1 MFFIDKIIFLSSV
14 LSLTNINIMLMKR
27 IIHYF
32 VASAALLFCWTST
45 EAQVV
50 MKLPETNKAAKSN
63 AGQMQKAEPAKA
75 KAESMS
81 TDYKSPWPLQTF
93 DEKTI
98 YSRFIEEKGN
108 VPTLIAPIPYKTSA
122 KAESEILYT
131 YTGFNAGAGLDENGN
146 ATGGMVNFN
155 LTPFACDTVSSD
167 SGLSPYSYTAKGK
180 LYCFL
185 PIQDGATG
193 NYNTIVRTV
202 YDANTLELL
211 SKKTFTNANGNS
223 SYVPYMMSYDDQRDV
238 VFAISMENV
247 RDQGYGGTDYYLN
260 ILDTA
265 TCRLQR
271 VGFLGSYRAY
281 KTSGNYNPKGF
292 VAGYGSLFVQLA
304 DDSIYMAKID
314 PVTCKTTIIGRTKM
328 PNQYV
333 YGQQPMIYNVAE
345 GSLLVNHYDFNYG
358 TVYYKV
364 SPFVPYGSKE
374 DTCKTVLVEKTPTGF
389 TYFYKRPEA
398 ETTFSK
404 LQLDDISDL
413 VVSVAEGS
421 NDANIS
427 FTIPSTVN
435 GGENIEIPQWASDK
449 VRLYFYVDGASVN
462 PTGVPS
468 QPTLGSKV
476 SCSMEGLSSGMHIVT
491 VQVYPLYSEVSGGRF
506 SKTIVCGY
514 DAPADVANPTLTIEN
529 QQATITW
536 EAPEKG
542 LYDDFGSIFDK
553 SDISYTVVRNVDGK
567 TIAEDITETTAVDTD
582 MPKEILT
589 HTYTI
594 YAKSHGNVNRGTVTN
609 SITAG
614 LYMPIPYVNT
624 FSDMSDIDGWAIY
637 NLNNDGTALTWQY
650 NNIYGL
656 LTCSGRNGC
665 DDWII
670 SPAFDLKTDSLYML
684 SYQLSVSYETASLKT
699 TMGNSNTVESQNI
712 VIDDLYN
719 FATEGTETKRYY
731 ITPTEDG
738 YYNFGLHDYGTG
750 SSPVSIDTFIVKAIA
765 SVEAPDTVSAVNFV
779 PDAVGALGGT
789 FTFTLPSKSIDGKQ
803 ISELTKVT
811 IYDLKGNA
819 LATKTDV
826 RPGEQITLQVKA
838 AKGFNTFSIV
848 AANANGEGRPMDITK
863 YVGPDVP
870 KTISDLTT
878 KWGEEQNIAILSWT
892 NPTEGVHG
900 GYVDP
905 ANFKYTIYKY
915 DVNDWPNYTKLGE
928 TTGESE
934 VEIQIMDASDAQ
946 DQYIFGVTVSND
958 EGESDY
964 VRSGLVMGTPYTLPY
979 NEAFAEAGV
988 DHAPYLIGAG
998 INNQAWTID
1007 PGYYNAKIQP
1017 YGQDGAQLLC
1027 LNTGSS
1033 EGSAYFISPIIDFE
1047 KTEKPM
1053 FSFWLHHS
1061 DAMPE
1066 TAYIKVMASTDGSKN
1081 YVDISEEINLTGNN
1095 GWQEHI
1101 VDLSALNGKKAQISL
1116 YGYMP
1121 NPAVRIFADNWSIY
1135 EASGKDLAV
1144 TGITQPYMPVVG
1156 DTATI
1161 SVTVVNKGANEATGY
1176 SVLFNVDDM
1185 TIDEVDPEETLAAGA
1200 SRTFTFT
1207 LPITAAKKNILYNA
1221 QVLYDG
1227 DQNEENNLSSDV
1239 ELDPRSMNLPAPTS
1253 LTLSNDDE
1261 LTWTAPEAMDGRKV
1275 MLDFESLPAFAT
1287 NEIAGWKTVDK
1298 DGNLSTTFIQYYG
1311 NYWPYANQPLAW
1323 MTWSAKEAGCPDA
1336 AVWTPYEGE
1345 KCLIHWGN
1353 YGADAEGRPNNN
1365 PDDDWFISPEI
1376 KGGTEI
1382 SFMTL
1387 SNDATSSIEILTSS
1401 TDDKPESFTNKVTVV
1416 EYPTISTWKEVKATL
1431 PADAKYVAIH
1441 TILDGFGIMIDNI
1454 AYTEAKSPV
1463 LKGYKLYLDNAVNSL
1478 VATNSAKATANGTY
1492 AVSAVYDLGES
1503 DLSNTVSV
1511 TTGIADLQT
1520 SDVKV
1525 MAGNG
1530 CIIVKNAIGQ
1540 NVEVFTLNGQKV
1552 AGSVAGETATY
1563 QVAKGVYVVMVS
1575 NKPYKLIVK

>member
-1 MFFIDKIIFLSSV
+1 
-14 LSLTNINIMLMKR
+14 MLMKR

-50 MKLPETNKAAKSN
+50 MKLPETNKAAKSD

-98 YSRFIEEKGN
+98 YSRFIKEKGN

-684 SYQLSVSYETASLKT
+684 SYKLNGELASMKT
-699 TMGNSNTVESQNI
+699 TMGSSNTVESQNT

-719 FATEGTETKRYY
+719 FTTEEAETKRYY
-731 ITPTEDG
+731 INPSENG
-738 YYNFGLHDYGTG
+738 YYNFGLHNYGTER
-750 SSPVSIDTFIVKAIA
+750 SYVAIDTFIVKAIA

-779 PDAVGALGGT
+779 PDAAGALGGT

-819 LATKTDV
+819 LTTKTDV
-826 RPGEQITLQVKA
+826 RPGEQVTLQVKA

-870 KTISDLTT
+870 KPISNLTT
-878 KWGEEQNIAILSWT
+878 KWGEEQNIAVLSWT

-915 DVNDWPNYTKLGE
+915 DVPNYIKLGE

-1007 PGYYNAKIQP
+1007 PGYYNTKIQP

-1066 TAYIKVMASTDGSKN
+1066 TAYIKVMASTDGSKTM
-1081 YVDISEEINLTGNN
+1081 ST
-1095 GWQEHI
+1095 
-1101 VDLSALNGKKAQISL
+1101 SAKRLI
-1116 YGYMP
+1116 
-1121 NPAVRIFADNWSIY
+1121 
-1135 EASGKDLAV
+1135 
-1144 TGITQPYMPVVG
+1144 
-1156 DTATI
+1156 
-1161 SVTVVNKGANEATGY
+1161 
-1176 SVLFNVDDM
+1176 
-1185 TIDEVDPEETLAAGA
+1185 
-1200 SRTFTFT
+1200 
-1207 LPITAAKKNILYNA
+1207 
-1221 QVLYDG
+1221 
-1227 DQNEENNLSSDV
+1227 
-1239 ELDPRSMNLPAPTS
+1239 LPAT
-1253 LTLSNDDE
+1253 T
-1261 LTWTAPEAMDGRKV
+1261 DGR
-1275 MLDFESLPAFAT
+1275 
-1287 NEIAGWKTVDK
+1287 
-1298 DGNLSTTFIQYYG
+1298 ST
-1311 NYWPYANQPLAW
+1311 L
-1323 MTWSAKEAGCPDA
+1323 
-1336 AVWTPYEGE
+1336 
-1345 KCLIHWGN
+1345 
-1353 YGADAEGRPNNN
+1353 
-1365 PDDDWFISPEI
+1365 
-1376 KGGTEI
+1376 
-1382 SFMTL
+1382 
-1387 SNDATSSIEILTSS
+1387 LTSQ
-1401 TDDKPESFTNKVTVV
+1401 P
-1416 EYPTISTWKEVKATL
+1416 
-1431 PADAKYVAIH
+1431 
-1441 TILDGFGIMIDNI
+1441 
-1454 AYTEAKSPV
+1454 
-1463 LKGYKLYLDNAVNSL
+1463 
-1478 VATNSAKATANGTY
+1478 
-1492 AVSAVYDLGES
+1492 
-1503 DLSNTVSV
+1503 
-1511 TTGIADLQT
+1511 
-1520 SDVKV
+1520 
-1525 MAGNG
+1525 
-1530 CIIVKNAIGQ
+1530 
-1540 NVEVFTLNGQKV
+1540 
-1552 AGSVAGETATY
+1552 
-1563 QVAKGVYVVMVS
+1563 
-1575 NKPYKLIVK
+1575 

>member
-1 MFFIDKIIFLSSV
+1 
-14 LSLTNINIMLMKR
+14 MKR

-75 KAESMS
+75 KTESMS

-98 YSRFIEEKGN
+98 YSRFIKEKGN

-542 LYDDFGSIFDK
+542 LNDDFGSIFDK

-614 LYMPIPYVNT
+614 LYMPMPYVNT

-779 PDAVGALGGT
+779 PDAAGVLSGT
-789 FTFTLPSKSIDGKQ
+789 VTFTLPSKSIDGKQ

-826 RPGEQITLQVKA
+826 RPGEQVTLQVKA

-905 ANFKYTIYKY
+905 ANFKYTIYTRWR
-915 DVNDWPNYTKLGE
+915 N
-928 TTGESE
+928 
-934 VEIQIMDASDAQ
+934 
-946 DQYIFGVTVSND
+946 
-958 EGESDY
+958 
-964 VRSGLVMGTPYTLPY
+964 
-979 NEAFAEAGV
+979 
-988 DHAPYLIGAG
+988 
-998 INNQAWTID
+998 
-1007 PGYYNAKIQP
+1007 
-1017 YGQDGAQLLC
+1017 
-1027 LNTGSS
+1027 
-1033 EGSAYFISPIIDFE
+1033 
-1047 KTEKPM
+1047 
-1053 FSFWLHHS
+1053 
-1061 DAMPE
+1061 
-1066 TAYIKVMASTDGSKN
+1066 
-1081 YVDISEEINLTGNN
+1081 
-1095 GWQEHI
+1095 
-1101 VDLSALNGKKAQISL
+1101 
-1116 YGYMP
+1116 
-1121 NPAVRIFADNWSIY
+1121 
-1135 EASGKDLAV
+1135 
-1144 TGITQPYMPVVG
+1144 
-1156 DTATI
+1156 
-1161 SVTVVNKGANEATGY
+1161 
-1176 SVLFNVDDM
+1176 
-1185 TIDEVDPEETLAAGA
+1185 
-1200 SRTFTFT
+1200 
-1207 LPITAAKKNILYNA
+1207 
-1221 QVLYDG
+1221 
-1227 DQNEENNLSSDV
+1227 
-1239 ELDPRSMNLPAPTS
+1239 
-1253 LTLSNDDE
+1253 
-1261 LTWTAPEAMDGRKV
+1261 
-1275 MLDFESLPAFAT
+1275 
-1287 NEIAGWKTVDK
+1287 
-1298 DGNLSTTFIQYYG
+1298 
-1311 NYWPYANQPLAW
+1311 
-1323 MTWSAKEAGCPDA
+1323 
-1336 AVWTPYEGE
+1336 
-1345 KCLIHWGN
+1345 
-1353 YGADAEGRPNNN
+1353 
-1365 PDDDWFISPEI
+1365 
-1376 KGGTEI
+1376 
-1382 SFMTL
+1382 
-1387 SNDATSSIEILTSS
+1387 
-1401 TDDKPESFTNKVTVV
+1401 
-1416 EYPTISTWKEVKATL
+1416 
-1431 PADAKYVAIH
+1431 
-1441 TILDGFGIMIDNI
+1441 
-1454 AYTEAKSPV
+1454 
-1463 LKGYKLYLDNAVNSL
+1463 
-1478 VATNSAKATANGTY
+1478 
-1492 AVSAVYDLGES
+1492 
-1503 DLSNTVSV
+1503 
-1511 TTGIADLQT
+1511 
-1520 SDVKV
+1520 
-1525 MAGNG
+1525 
-1530 CIIVKNAIGQ
+1530 
-1540 NVEVFTLNGQKV
+1540 
-1552 AGSVAGETATY
+1552 
-1563 QVAKGVYVVMVS
+1563 
-1575 NKPYKLIVK
+1575 

>member
-50 MKLPETNKAAKSN
+50 MKLPETNKAAKNN

-98 YSRFIEEKGN
+98 YSRFIKEKGN

-614 LYMPIPYVNT
+614 LYMPMPYVNT

-670 SPAFDLKTDSLYML
+670 SPTFDLKTDSLYML

-838 AKGFNTFSIV
+838 AKGFNTYSIV
-848 AANANGEGRPMDITK
+848 AANANGEGRPIDITK

-870 KTISDLTT
+870 KPITDLKTS
-878 KWGEEQNIAILSWT
+878 WGEEQNIAVLSWT

-915 DVNDWPNYTKLGE
+915 DVQDWPTDTKLGE
-928 TTGESE
+928 TKLK
-934 VEIQIMDASDAQ
+934 
-946 DQYIFGVTVSND
+946 Y
-958 EGESDY
+958 
-964 VRSGLVMGTPYTLPY
+964 RLWTLLT
-979 NEAFAEAGV
+979 
-988 DHAPYLIGAG
+988 H
-998 INNQAWTID
+998 
-1007 PGYYNAKIQP
+1007 
-1017 YGQDGAQLLC
+1017 
-1027 LNTGSS
+1027 
-1033 EGSAYFISPIIDFE
+1033 
-1047 KTEKPM
+1047 KT
-1053 FSFWLHHS
+1053 
-1061 DAMPE
+1061 
-1066 TAYIKVMASTDGSKN
+1066 
-1081 YVDISEEINLTGNN
+1081 
-1095 GWQEHI
+1095 
-1101 VDLSALNGKKAQISL
+1101 
-1116 YGYMP
+1116 
-1121 NPAVRIFADNWSIY
+1121 SIY
-1135 EASGKDLAV
+1135 
-1144 TGITQPYMPVVG
+1144 
-1156 DTATI
+1156 
-1161 SVTVVNKGANEATGY
+1161 
-1176 SVLFNVDDM
+1176 
-1185 TIDEVDPEETLAAGA
+1185 
-1200 SRTFTFT
+1200 
-1207 LPITAAKKNILYNA
+1207 
-1221 QVLYDG
+1221 
-1227 DQNEENNLSSDV
+1227 
-1239 ELDPRSMNLPAPTS
+1239 
-1253 LTLSNDDE
+1253 
-1261 LTWTAPEAMDGRKV
+1261 
-1275 MLDFESLPAFAT
+1275 
-1287 NEIAGWKTVDK
+1287 
-1298 DGNLSTTFIQYYG
+1298 
-1311 NYWPYANQPLAW
+1311 
-1323 MTWSAKEAGCPDA
+1323 SA
-1336 AVWTPYEGE
+1336 
-1345 KCLIHWGN
+1345 
-1353 YGADAEGRPNNN
+1353 
-1365 PDDDWFISPEI
+1365 
-1376 KGGTEI
+1376 
-1382 SFMTL
+1382 
-1387 SNDATSSIEILTSS
+1387 
-1401 TDDKPESFTNKVTVV
+1401 
-1416 EYPTISTWKEVKATL
+1416 
-1431 PADAKYVAIH
+1431 
-1441 TILDGFGIMIDNI
+1441 
-1454 AYTEAKSPV
+1454 
-1463 LKGYKLYLDNAVNSL
+1463 
-1478 VATNSAKATANGTY
+1478 
-1492 AVSAVYDLGES
+1492 
-1503 DLSNTVSV
+1503 
-1511 TTGIADLQT
+1511 
-1520 SDVKV
+1520 
-1525 MAGNG
+1525 
-1530 CIIVKNAIGQ
+1530 
-1540 NVEVFTLNGQKV
+1540 
-1552 AGSVAGETATY
+1552 
-1563 QVAKGVYVVMVS
+1563 
-1575 NKPYKLIVK
+1575 

>member
-1 MFFIDKIIFLSSV
+1 
-14 LSLTNINIMLMKR
+14 MKR

-98 YSRFIEEKGN
+98 YSRFIKEKGN

-900 GYVDP
+900 GYV
-905 ANFKYTIYKY
+905 
-915 DVNDWPNYTKLGE
+915 
-928 TTGESE
+928 
-934 VEIQIMDASDAQ
+934 
-946 DQYIFGVTVSND
+946 
-958 EGESDY
+958 
-964 VRSGLVMGTPYTLPY
+964 VR
-979 NEAFAEAGV
+979 
-988 DHAPYLIGAG
+988 G
-998 INNQAWTID
+998 I
-1007 PGYYNAKIQP
+1007 K
-1017 YGQDGAQLLC
+1017 
-1027 LNTGSS
+1027 
-1033 EGSAYFISPIIDFE
+1033 
-1047 KTEKPM
+1047 
-1053 FSFWLHHS
+1053 
-1061 DAMPE
+1061 
-1066 TAYIKVMASTDGSKN
+1066 
-1081 YVDISEEINLTGNN
+1081 
-1095 GWQEHI
+1095 
-1101 VDLSALNGKKAQISL
+1101 
-1116 YGYMP
+1116 
-1121 NPAVRIFADNWSIY
+1121 R
-1135 EASGKDLAV
+1135 
-1144 TGITQPYMPVVG
+1144 
-1156 DTATI
+1156 
-1161 SVTVVNKGANEATGY
+1161 
-1176 SVLFNVDDM
+1176 NV
-1185 TIDEVDPEETLAAGA
+1185 
-1200 SRTFTFT
+1200 
-1207 LPITAAKKNILYNA
+1207 
-1221 QVLYDG
+1221 
-1227 DQNEENNLSSDV
+1227 
-1239 ELDPRSMNLPAPTS
+1239 
-1253 LTLSNDDE
+1253 
-1261 LTWTAPEAMDGRKV
+1261 
-1275 MLDFESLPAFAT
+1275 
-1287 NEIAGWKTVDK
+1287 
-1298 DGNLSTTFIQYYG
+1298 
-1311 NYWPYANQPLAW
+1311 
-1323 MTWSAKEAGCPDA
+1323 
-1336 AVWTPYEGE
+1336 
-1345 KCLIHWGN
+1345 
-1353 YGADAEGRPNNN
+1353 
-1365 PDDDWFISPEI
+1365 
-1376 KGGTEI
+1376 
-1382 SFMTL
+1382 
-1387 SNDATSSIEILTSS
+1387 
-1401 TDDKPESFTNKVTVV
+1401 
-1416 EYPTISTWKEVKATL
+1416 
-1431 PADAKYVAIH
+1431 
-1441 TILDGFGIMIDNI
+1441 
-1454 AYTEAKSPV
+1454 
-1463 LKGYKLYLDNAVNSL
+1463 
-1478 VATNSAKATANGTY
+1478 
-1492 AVSAVYDLGES
+1492 
-1503 DLSNTVSV
+1503 
-1511 TTGIADLQT
+1511 
-1520 SDVKV
+1520 
-1525 MAGNG
+1525 
-1530 CIIVKNAIGQ
+1530 
-1540 NVEVFTLNGQKV
+1540 
-1552 AGSVAGETATY
+1552 
-1563 QVAKGVYVVMVS
+1563 
-1575 NKPYKLIVK
+1575 

>member
-1 MFFIDKIIFLSSV
+1 
-14 LSLTNINIMLMKR
+14 MKR

-50 MKLPETNKAAKSN
+50 MKLPETNKAAKNN

-98 YSRFIEEKGN
+98 YSRFIKEKGN

-614 LYMPIPYVNT
+614 LYMPMPYVNT

-670 SPAFDLKTDSLYML
+670 SPTFDLKTDSLYML

-838 AKGFNTFSIV
+838 AKGFNTYSIV
-848 AANANGEGRPMDITK
+848 AANANGEGRPIDITK

-870 KTISDLTT
+870 KPITDLKTS
-878 KWGEEQNIAILSWT
+878 WGEEQNIA
-892 NPTEGVHG
+892 
-900 GYVDP
+900 
-905 ANFKYTIYKY
+905 
-915 DVNDWPNYTKLGE
+915 
-928 TTGESE
+928 
-934 VEIQIMDASDAQ
+934 
-946 DQYIFGVTVSND
+946 
-958 EGESDY
+958 
-964 VRSGLVMGTPYTLPY
+964 
-979 NEAFAEAGV
+979 
-988 DHAPYLIGAG
+988 
-998 INNQAWTID
+998 
-1007 PGYYNAKIQP
+1007 
-1017 YGQDGAQLLC
+1017 
-1027 LNTGSS
+1027 
-1033 EGSAYFISPIIDFE
+1033 
-1047 KTEKPM
+1047 
-1053 FSFWLHHS
+1053 
-1061 DAMPE
+1061 
-1066 TAYIKVMASTDGSKN
+1066 
-1081 YVDISEEINLTGNN
+1081 
-1095 GWQEHI
+1095 
-1101 VDLSALNGKKAQISL
+1101 
-1116 YGYMP
+1116 
-1121 NPAVRIFADNWSIY
+1121 
-1135 EASGKDLAV
+1135 
-1144 TGITQPYMPVVG
+1144 
-1156 DTATI
+1156 
-1161 SVTVVNKGANEATGY
+1161 
-1176 SVLFNVDDM
+1176 VL
-1185 TIDEVDPEETLAAGA
+1185 
-1200 SRTFTFT
+1200 
-1207 LPITAAKKNILYNA
+1207 
-1221 QVLYDG
+1221 
-1227 DQNEENNLSSDV
+1227 
-1239 ELDPRSMNLPAPTS
+1239 
-1253 LTLSNDDE
+1253 
-1261 LTWTAPEAMDGRKV
+1261 
-1275 MLDFESLPAFAT
+1275 
-1287 NEIAGWKTVDK
+1287 
-1298 DGNLSTTFIQYYG
+1298 
-1311 NYWPYANQPLAW
+1311 
-1323 MTWSAKEAGCPDA
+1323 
-1336 AVWTPYEGE
+1336 
-1345 KCLIHWGN
+1345 
-1353 YGADAEGRPNNN
+1353 
-1365 PDDDWFISPEI
+1365 
-1376 KGGTEI
+1376 
-1382 SFMTL
+1382 
-1387 SNDATSSIEILTSS
+1387 
-1401 TDDKPESFTNKVTVV
+1401 
-1416 EYPTISTWKEVKATL
+1416 
-1431 PADAKYVAIH
+1431 
-1441 TILDGFGIMIDNI
+1441 
-1454 AYTEAKSPV
+1454 
-1463 LKGYKLYLDNAVNSL
+1463 
-1478 VATNSAKATANGTY
+1478 
-1492 AVSAVYDLGES
+1492 
-1503 DLSNTVSV
+1503 
-1511 TTGIADLQT
+1511 
-1520 SDVKV
+1520 
-1525 MAGNG
+1525 
-1530 CIIVKNAIGQ
+1530 
-1540 NVEVFTLNGQKV
+1540 
-1552 AGSVAGETATY
+1552 
-1563 QVAKGVYVVMVS
+1563 
-1575 NKPYKLIVK
+1575 

>member
-98 YSRFIEEKGN
+98 YSRFIKEKGN

-614 LYMPIPYVNT
+614 LYMPMPYVNT

-848 AANANGEGRPMDITK
+848 AANANGEGRP
-863 YVGPDVP
+863 
-870 KTISDLTT
+870 
-878 KWGEEQNIAILSWT
+878 N
-892 NPTEGVHG
+892 GVK
-900 GYVDP
+900 
-905 ANFKYTIYKY
+905 N
-915 DVNDWPNYTKLGE
+915 
-928 TTGESE
+928 
-934 VEIQIMDASDAQ
+934 
-946 DQYIFGVTVSND
+946 
-958 EGESDY
+958 
-964 VRSGLVMGTPYTLPY
+964 RTLPY
-979 NEAFAEAGV
+979 CHG
-988 DHAPYLIGAG
+988 
-998 INNQAWTID
+998 
-1007 PGYYNAKIQP
+1007 
-1017 YGQDGAQLLC
+1017 
-1027 LNTGSS
+1027 
-1033 EGSAYFISPIIDFE
+1033 
-1047 KTEKPM
+1047 
-1053 FSFWLHHS
+1053 
-1061 DAMPE
+1061 
-1066 TAYIKVMASTDGSKN
+1066 
-1081 YVDISEEINLTGNN
+1081 
-1095 GWQEHI
+1095 
-1101 VDLSALNGKKAQISL
+1101 
-1116 YGYMP
+1116 
-1121 NPAVRIFADNWSIY
+1121 RIRQ
-1135 EASGKDLAV
+1135 K
-1144 TGITQPYMPVVG
+1144 
-1156 DTATI
+1156 
-1161 SVTVVNKGANEATGY
+1161 
-1176 SVLFNVDDM
+1176 
-1185 TIDEVDPEETLAAGA
+1185 
-1200 SRTFTFT
+1200 
-1207 LPITAAKKNILYNA
+1207 
-1221 QVLYDG
+1221 
-1227 DQNEENNLSSDV
+1227 
-1239 ELDPRSMNLPAPTS
+1239 
-1253 LTLSNDDE
+1253 
-1261 LTWTAPEAMDGRKV
+1261 
-1275 MLDFESLPAFAT
+1275 
-1287 NEIAGWKTVDK
+1287 
-1298 DGNLSTTFIQYYG
+1298 
-1311 NYWPYANQPLAW
+1311 
-1323 MTWSAKEAGCPDA
+1323 
-1336 AVWTPYEGE
+1336 
-1345 KCLIHWGN
+1345 
-1353 YGADAEGRPNNN
+1353 
-1365 PDDDWFISPEI
+1365 
-1376 KGGTEI
+1376 
-1382 SFMTL
+1382 
-1387 SNDATSSIEILTSS
+1387 
-1401 TDDKPESFTNKVTVV
+1401 
-1416 EYPTISTWKEVKATL
+1416 
-1431 PADAKYVAIH
+1431 
-1441 TILDGFGIMIDNI
+1441 
-1454 AYTEAKSPV
+1454 AYTEDM
-1463 LKGYKLYLDNAVNSL
+1463 L
-1478 VATNSAKATANGTY
+1478 
-1492 AVSAVYDLGES
+1492 
-1503 DLSNTVSV
+1503 
-1511 TTGIADLQT
+1511 IRQT
-1520 SDVKV
+1520 SNILSIN
-1525 MAGNG
+1525 M
-1530 CIIVKNAIGQ
+1530 
-1540 NVEVFTLNGQKV
+1540 T
-1552 AGSVAGETATY
+1552 
-1563 QVAKGVYVVMVS
+1563 
-1575 NKPYKLIVK
+1575 

>member
-50 MKLPETNKAAKSN
+50 MKLPETNKAAKSD

-98 YSRFIEEKGN
+98 YSRFIKEKGN

-684 SYQLSVSYETASLKT
+684 SYKLNGELASMKT
-699 TMGNSNTVESQNI
+699 TMGSSNTVESQNT

-719 FATEGTETKRYY
+719 FTTEEAETKRYY
-731 ITPTEDG
+731 INPSENG
-738 YYNFGLHDYGTG
+738 YYNFGLHNYGTER
-750 SSPVSIDTFIVKAIA
+750 SYVAIDTFIVKAIA

-779 PDAVGALGGT
+779 PDAAGALGGT

-819 LATKTDV
+819 LTTKTDV
-826 RPGEQITLQVKA
+826 RPGEQVTLQVKA

-870 KTISDLTT
+870 KPISNLTT
-878 KWGEEQNIAILSWT
+878 KYCRI
-892 NPTEGVHG
+892 V
-900 GYVDP
+900 
-905 ANFKYTIYKY
+905 
-915 DVNDWPNYTKLGE
+915 
-928 TTGESE
+928 
-934 VEIQIMDASDAQ
+934 MD
-946 DQYIFGVTVSND
+946 
-958 EGESDY
+958 ESD
-964 VRSGLVMGTPYTLPY
+964 RRRTR
-979 NEAFAEAGV
+979 
-988 DHAPYLIGAG
+988 
-998 INNQAWTID
+998 
-1007 PGYYNAKIQP
+1007 
-1017 YGQDGAQLLC
+1017 
-1027 LNTGSS
+1027 
-1033 EGSAYFISPIIDFE
+1033 
-1047 KTEKPM
+1047 
-1053 FSFWLHHS
+1053 
-1061 DAMPE
+1061 
-1066 TAYIKVMASTDGSKN
+1066 
-1081 YVDISEEINLTGNN
+1081 
-1095 GWQEHI
+1095 
-1101 VDLSALNGKKAQISL
+1101 
-1116 YGYMP
+1116 
-1121 NPAVRIFADNWSIY
+1121 RI
-1135 EASGKDLAV
+1135 
-1144 TGITQPYMPVVG
+1144 
-1156 DTATI
+1156 
-1161 SVTVVNKGANEATGY
+1161 
-1176 SVLFNVDDM
+1176 
-1185 TIDEVDPEETLAAGA
+1185 
-1200 SRTFTFT
+1200 
-1207 LPITAAKKNILYNA
+1207 
-1221 QVLYDG
+1221 
-1227 DQNEENNLSSDV
+1227 
-1239 ELDPRSMNLPAPTS
+1239 
-1253 LTLSNDDE
+1253 
-1261 LTWTAPEAMDGRKV
+1261 
-1275 MLDFESLPAFAT
+1275 
-1287 NEIAGWKTVDK
+1287 
-1298 DGNLSTTFIQYYG
+1298 
-1311 NYWPYANQPLAW
+1311 
-1323 MTWSAKEAGCPDA
+1323 C
-1336 AVWTPYEGE
+1336 
-1345 KCLIHWGN
+1345 
-1353 YGADAEGRPNNN
+1353 
-1365 PDDDWFISPEI
+1365 
-1376 KGGTEI
+1376 
-1382 SFMTL
+1382 
-1387 SNDATSSIEILTSS
+1387 
-1401 TDDKPESFTNKVTVV
+1401 
-1416 EYPTISTWKEVKATL
+1416 
-1431 PADAKYVAIH
+1431 
-1441 TILDGFGIMIDNI
+1441 
-1454 AYTEAKSPV
+1454 
-1463 LKGYKLYLDNAVNSL
+1463 
-1478 VATNSAKATANGTY
+1478 
-1492 AVSAVYDLGES
+1492 
-1503 DLSNTVSV
+1503 
-1511 TTGIADLQT
+1511 
-1520 SDVKV
+1520 
-1525 MAGNG
+1525 
-1530 CIIVKNAIGQ
+1530 
-1540 NVEVFTLNGQKV
+1540 
-1552 AGSVAGETATY
+1552 
-1563 QVAKGVYVVMVS
+1563 
-1575 NKPYKLIVK
+1575 

>member
-1 MFFIDKIIFLSSV
+1 
-14 LSLTNINIMLMKR
+14 MKR
-27 IIHYF
+27 FIHYF
-32 VASAALLFCWTST
+32 VASAALLFCWTPT

-50 MKLPETNKAAKSN
+50 MKLPEMNKAAKSD
-63 AGQMQKAEPAKA
+63 AGQMQKAGPAKA

-93 DEKTI
+93 DEKTV
-98 YSRFIEEKGN
+98 YSRFIKEKGN

-131 YTGFNAGAGLDENGN
+131 YTGFNSGAGLDENGN

-167 SGLSPYSYTAKGK
+167 SGLSPYSYTSKGK

-211 SKKTFTNANGNS
+211 SKKTFTNSTGSS
-223 SYVPYMMSYDDQRDV
+223 SYVPYLMSYDDQRDV

-247 RDQGYGGTDYYLN
+247 DEQGYGGTDYYLN

-271 VGFLGSYRAY
+271 LGFLGSYRGY
-281 KTSGNYNPKGF
+281 RTSGNYTPKGF
-292 VAGYGSLFVQLA
+292 VAGYGTLYVQLA
-304 DDSIYMAKID
+304 DDSIYIGKID
-314 PVTCKTTIIGRTKM
+314 PVTCKTTIIGRTNM
-328 PNQYV
+328 PIQYV
-333 YGQQPMIYNVAE
+333 YGLQPMIYNVNE

-364 SPFVPYGSKE
+364 SPFVPYGAKE

-398 ETTFSK
+398 ETSYYK
-404 LQLDDISDL
+404 MQLDDINDL
-413 VVSVAEGS
+413 VVSVEEGS
-421 NDANIS
+421 NDASIS
-427 FTIPSTVN
+427 FTIPSTVD
-435 GGENIEIPQWASDK
+435 GGNEIEIPTWSSDK
-449 VRLYFYVDGASVN
+449 VRLYFYVDGNSVT
-462 PTGVPS
+462 PDGVPT
-468 QPTLGSKV
+468 QPALRNKIECNIS
-476 SCSMEGLSSGMHIVT
+476 GLSSGMHIVT
-491 VQVYPLYSEVSGGRF
+491 VQVYPLYNEVSGGRF

-514 DAPADVANPTLTIEN
+514 DAPADVINPTLTIEN

-614 LYMPIPYVNT
+614 LYMPMPYVNT
-624 FSDMSDIDGWAIY
+624 FSAMSDIDGWAIY

-650 NNIYGL
+650 NYIYGI

-684 SYQLSVSYETASLKT
+684 SYQLNVSYETASLKT
-699 TMGNSNTVESQNI
+699 TMGIGNTVESQNI

-750 SSPVSIDTFIVKAIA
+750 SSSVSIDTFIVKAIA
-765 SVEAPDTVSAVNFV
+765 SIEAPDTVSAVSFV
-779 PDAVGALGGT
+779 PDAAGALGGT

-803 ISELTKVT
+803 ISELTQVT

-826 RPGEQITLQVKA
+826 RPGEQVTLQVKA
-838 AKGFNTFSIV
+838 VKGFNTFSIV

-863 YVGPDVP
+863 YVGPDMP
-870 KTISDLTT
+870 KTISDLTA
-878 KWGEEQNIAILSWT
+878 KWGEEQNIAVLSWT

-934 VEIQIMDASDAQ
+934 VEIQIIDASDAQ

-979 NEAFAEAGV
+979 NEAFTETGV

-998 INNQAWTID
+998 INNQIWTID

-1033 EGSAYFISPIIDFE
+1033 EGSAYFISPIINFE
-1047 KTEKPM
+1047 TAEKPM

-1066 TAYIKVMASTDGSKN
+1066 TAYIKVMASTDGSKTM
-1081 YVDISEEINLTGNN
+1081 ST
-1095 GWQEHI
+1095 
-1101 VDLSALNGKKAQISL
+1101 SAKRLI
-1116 YGYMP
+1116 
-1121 NPAVRIFADNWSIY
+1121 
-1135 EASGKDLAV
+1135 
-1144 TGITQPYMPVVG
+1144 
-1156 DTATI
+1156 
-1161 SVTVVNKGANEATGY
+1161 
-1176 SVLFNVDDM
+1176 
-1185 TIDEVDPEETLAAGA
+1185 
-1200 SRTFTFT
+1200 
-1207 LPITAAKKNILYNA
+1207 
-1221 QVLYDG
+1221 
-1227 DQNEENNLSSDV
+1227 
-1239 ELDPRSMNLPAPTS
+1239 LPATTDGRSTS
-1253 LTLSNDDE
+1253 LTS
-1261 LTWTAPEAMDGRKV
+1261 
-1275 MLDFESLPAFAT
+1275 
-1287 NEIAGWKTVDK
+1287 
-1298 DGNLSTTFIQYYG
+1298 
-1311 NYWPYANQPLAW
+1311 QP
-1323 MTWSAKEAGCPDA
+1323 
-1336 AVWTPYEGE
+1336 
-1345 KCLIHWGN
+1345 
-1353 YGADAEGRPNNN
+1353 
-1365 PDDDWFISPEI
+1365 
-1376 KGGTEI
+1376 
-1382 SFMTL
+1382 
-1387 SNDATSSIEILTSS
+1387 
-1401 TDDKPESFTNKVTVV
+1401 
-1416 EYPTISTWKEVKATL
+1416 
-1431 PADAKYVAIH
+1431 
-1441 TILDGFGIMIDNI
+1441 
-1454 AYTEAKSPV
+1454 
-1463 LKGYKLYLDNAVNSL
+1463 
-1478 VATNSAKATANGTY
+1478 
-1492 AVSAVYDLGES
+1492 
-1503 DLSNTVSV
+1503 
-1511 TTGIADLQT
+1511 
-1520 SDVKV
+1520 
-1525 MAGNG
+1525 
-1530 CIIVKNAIGQ
+1530 
-1540 NVEVFTLNGQKV
+1540 
-1552 AGSVAGETATY
+1552 
-1563 QVAKGVYVVMVS
+1563 
-1575 NKPYKLIVK
+1575 

>member
-1 MFFIDKIIFLSSV
+1 
-14 LSLTNINIMLMKR
+14 MKR

-32 VASAALLFCWTST
+32 VASAALLFCWTPT

-50 MKLPETNKAAKSN
+50 MKLPEMNKAAESN
-63 AGQMQKAEPAKA
+63 TGQLQKATPNKA
-75 KAESMS
+75 KAEMT
-81 TDYKSPWPLQTF
+81 TDYKSPWSLQTA
-93 DEKTI
+93 DEENI
-98 YSRFIEEKGN
+98 YSEFIKERGN
-108 VPTLIAPIPYKTSA
+108 KPALFAPPIIKSPSASNNKTM
-122 KAESEILYT
+122 YT
-131 YTGFNAGAGLDENGN
+131 YTGFNAAAGTDDNGN
-146 ATGGMVNFN
+146 SIGGMVNFN
-155 LTPFACDTVSSD
+155 LLPFACDTVSSD
-167 SGLSPYSYTAKGK
+167 PGLTPYSYVAKGK
-180 LYCFL
+180 LYSFT
-185 PIQDGATG
+185 PVFDPYSSKYKNITR
-193 NYNTIVRTV
+193 TI
-202 YDANTLELL
+202 YDANTLEVL
-211 SKKTFTNANGNS
+211 STKTVDNPTGS
-223 SYVPYMMSYDDQRDV
+223 SGYVPYLITYDDQRDIV
-238 VFAISMENV
+238 YAISMEDTED
-247 RDQGYGGTDYYLN
+247 RGYGGTNYYLN

-265 TCRLQR
+265 TCKLQR
-271 VGFLGSYRAY
+271 LGYLGSYWSY
-281 KTSGNYNPKGF
+281 KNKGNYSPKSL
-292 VAGYGSLFVQLA
+292 VAGYGTLYVQLS

-314 PVTCKTTIIGRTKM
+314 PNTCKTTIIGRTSM
-328 PNQYV
+328 PSQYV
-333 YGQQPMIYNVAE
+333 FGLQPMVYDANE
-345 GSLLVNHYDFNYG
+345 GSLLVNHYDFTNG

-364 SPFVPYGSKE
+364 SPFVPYGAKE
-374 DTCKTVLVEKTPTGF
+374 DTCKTELVEKAPTGF

-398 ETTFSK
+398 GTHSFVY
-404 LQLDDISDL
+404 QMDDINDL
-413 VVSVAEGS
+413 VASIEEGS
-421 NDANIS
+421 NDVNLS
-427 FTIPSTVN
+427 FTIPSTAD
-435 GGENIEIPQWASDK
+435 GGNSIDIPSWSSNK
-449 VRLYFYVDGASVN
+449 VRLYFYVDGASVT
-462 PTGVPS
+462 PTDVPA

-476 SCSMEGLSSGMHIVT
+476 NCNITGLSSGMHIIT
-491 VQVYPLYSEVSGGRF
+491 VQVYPMYNELGGGRY

-514 DAPADVANPTLTIEN
+514 DAPADVLNPNLTIEN
-529 QQATITW
+529 RQATITW
-536 EAPEKG
+536 NAPEKG
-542 LYDDFGSIFDK
+542 LYDDFGSVFDK
-553 SDISYTVVRNVDGK
+553 SDITYTVIRDIDGK
-567 TIAEDITETTAVDTD
+567 VVAEDITETTATDTELYD
-582 MPKEILT
+582 EILT
-589 HTYTI
+589 YTYTI
-594 YAKSHGNVNRGTVTN
+594 YAKSHGNANRGTKTN
-609 SITAG
+609 SVSAG
-614 LYMPIPYVNT
+614 IYMPMPYVNT
-624 FSDMSDIDGWAIY
+624 FTNATDLDGWTIY
-637 NLNNDGTALTWQY
+637 NLNNDGTAKTWQY
-650 NNIYGL
+650 NSIQGIL
-656 LTCSGRNGC
+656 VCSGTSGC
-665 DDWII
+665 DDWIM
-670 SPAFDLKTDSLYML
+670 SPSFEFKTDSLYML
-684 SYQLSVSYETASLKT
+684 SYQLRVPYETASMKT
-699 TMGNSNTVESQNI
+699 TMGTGVKVEDQTI
-712 VIDDLYN
+712 IIDDLYN
-719 FATEGTETKRYY
+719 FETEVTETKRYY
-731 ITPTEDG
+731 ITPEKNG
-738 YYNFGLHDYGTG
+738 YYNFGLHDYGVEM
-750 SSPVSIDTFIVKAIA
+750 SNICIDTLIVKAIA
-765 SVEAPDTVSAVNFV
+765 PIVAPDSVAAVNFV
-779 PDAVGALGGT
+779 PDAAGALGGT

-826 RPGEQITLQVKA
+826 RPGEQVTLQVKA
-838 AKGFNTFSIV
+838 AKGFNTYSIV

-870 KTISDLTT
+870 KPITDLKTC
-878 KWGEEQNIAILSWT
+878 WGEEQNIALLSWT

-915 DVNDWPNYTKLGE
+915 DVQDWPTDTKLGE

-934 VEIQIMDASDAQ
+934 VEIQIMDASEEQ
-946 DQYIFGVTVSND
+946 EQYVFSVTVSNE

-979 NEAFAEAGV
+979 NEAFTEVGI
-988 DHAPYLIGAG
+988 DHAPYLLGAG
-998 INNQAWTID
+998 INNQTWTID

-1081 YVDISEEINLTGNN
+1081 YVDISKEINLTGNN

-1185 TIDEVDPEETLAAGA
+1185 TIDEIDPEEALAAGA

-1261 LTWTAPEAMDGRKV
+1261 LAWTAPEAMDGREV

-1287 NEIAGWKTVDK
+1287 NEIAGWKTLDK
-1298 DGNLSTTFIQYYG
+1298 DGNLSTTFVQYYG

-1336 AVWTPYEGE
+1336 AMWTPYEGE

-1454 AYTEAKSPV
+1454 AYTEAKAPV

>member
-1 MFFIDKIIFLSSV
+1 MR
-14 LSLTNINIMLMKR
+14 R

-32 VASAALLFCWTST
+32 VASAALLFCWTPT

-50 MKLPETNKAAKSN
+50 MKLPETNKAAKSD

-75 KAESMS
+75 ESMS
-81 TDYKSPWPLQTF
+81 TDYNSPWPLQTF
-93 DEKTI
+93 EEKTT
-98 YSRFIEEKGN
+98 FTEFVKEKGKT
-108 VPTLIAPIPYKTSA
+108 PALFAPPVIKAASA
-122 KAESEILYT
+122 TNGETMYT
-131 YTGFNAGAGLDENGN
+131 YTGFNSAAGIDENGN
-146 ATGGMVNFN
+146 AKGGMVNFN
-155 LTPFACDTVSSD
+155 LQPFACDTVSSD
-167 SGLSPYSYTAKGK
+167 AGVSPYSYVAKGK
-180 LYCFL
+180 LYCFT
-185 PIQDGATG
+185 PVQDIATG
-193 NYNTIVRTV
+193 QYNSIIRTI
-202 YDANTLELL
+202 YDANTLQVL
-211 SKKTFTNANGNS
+211 SKKAFDNPTGSS
-223 SYVPYMMSYDDQRDV
+223 SYVPYMLSYDDQRDV

-247 RDQGYGGTDYYLN
+247 NEKGYGGTDYYLN

-271 VGFLGSYRAY
+271 VGFLGSYRGY
-281 KTSGNYNPKGF
+281 RTSGNYTPKGF
-292 VAGYGSLFVQLA
+292 VAGYGTLYVQLA
-304 DDSIYMAKID
+304 DDSISIGKID
-314 PVTCKTTIIGRTKM
+314 PVTCKTTFIGRTNM
-328 PNQYV
+328 PIQYV
-333 YGQQPMIYNVAE
+333 YGLQPMIYNVNE

-364 SPFVPYGSKE
+364 SPFVPYGSEE
-374 DTCKTVLVEKTPTGF
+374 DTCKTVLVENAPTGF

-398 ETTFSK
+398 ETSYYK
-404 LQLDDISDL
+404 MQLDDINDL
-413 VVSVAEGS
+413 VVSVEEGS
-421 NDANIS
+421 NDASIS

-435 GGENIEIPQWASDK
+435 GGNEIEIPTWGSDK
-449 VRLYFYVDGASVN
+449 VKLYFYVDGNSVT
-462 PTGVPS
+462 PDGVPT
-468 QPTLGSKV
+468 QPALGNNIE
-476 SCSMEGLSSGMHIVT
+476 CSISGLSSGMHIVT

-594 YAKSHGNVNRGTVTN
+594 YAKSHGNINRGTVTN

-765 SVEAPDTVSAVNFV
+765 SVEAPDTISAVNFV
-779 PDAVGALGGT
+779 PDAAGALGGT

-878 KWGEEQNIAILSWT
+878 KWGEEQNIAVLSWT

-1161 SVTVVNKGANEATGY
+1161 SVTVVNKGADEATGY

-1185 TIDEVDPEETLAAGA
+1185 TIDEVDPEEALAAGA

-1261 LTWTAPEAMDGRKV
+1261 LAWTAPEAMDGREV

-1416 EYPTISTWKEVKATL
+1416 EYPTISTWKEVKVTL

-1454 AYTEAKSPV
+1454 AYTEAKAPV

>member
-1 MFFIDKIIFLSSV
+1 
-14 LSLTNINIMLMKR
+14 MKR
-27 IIHYF
+27 FIHYF
-32 VASAALLFCWTST
+32 VASAALLFCWTPT

-50 MKLPETNKAAKSN
+50 MKLPEMNKAAKSD
-63 AGQMQKAEPAKA
+63 AGQMQKAGPAKA

-93 DEKTI
+93 DEKTV
-98 YSRFIEEKGN
+98 YSRFIKEKGN

-131 YTGFNAGAGLDENGN
+131 YTGFNSGAGLDENGN

-167 SGLSPYSYTAKGK
+167 SGLSPYSYTSKGK

-819 LATKTDV
+819 LATKTDI

-915 DVNDWPNYTKLGE
+915 DVND
-928 TTGESE
+928 
-934 VEIQIMDASDAQ
+934 
-946 DQYIFGVTVSND
+946 
-958 EGESDY
+958 
-964 VRSGLVMGTPYTLPY
+964 
-979 NEAFAEAGV
+979 
-988 DHAPYLIGAG
+988 
-998 INNQAWTID
+998 
-1007 PGYYNAKIQP
+1007 
-1017 YGQDGAQLLC
+1017 
-1027 LNTGSS
+1027 
-1033 EGSAYFISPIIDFE
+1033 
-1047 KTEKPM
+1047 
-1053 FSFWLHHS
+1053 
-1061 DAMPE
+1061 
-1066 TAYIKVMASTDGSKN
+1066 
-1081 YVDISEEINLTGNN
+1081 
-1095 GWQEHI
+1095 
-1101 VDLSALNGKKAQISL
+1101 
-1116 YGYMP
+1116 
-1121 NPAVRIFADNWSIY
+1121 
-1135 EASGKDLAV
+1135 
-1144 TGITQPYMPVVG
+1144 
-1156 DTATI
+1156 
-1161 SVTVVNKGANEATGY
+1161 
-1176 SVLFNVDDM
+1176 
-1185 TIDEVDPEETLAAGA
+1185 
-1200 SRTFTFT
+1200 
-1207 LPITAAKKNILYNA
+1207 
-1221 QVLYDG
+1221 
-1227 DQNEENNLSSDV
+1227 
-1239 ELDPRSMNLPAPTS
+1239 
-1253 LTLSNDDE
+1253 
-1261 LTWTAPEAMDGRKV
+1261 
-1275 MLDFESLPAFAT
+1275 
-1287 NEIAGWKTVDK
+1287 
-1298 DGNLSTTFIQYYG
+1298 
-1311 NYWPYANQPLAW
+1311 
-1323 MTWSAKEAGCPDA
+1323 
-1336 AVWTPYEGE
+1336 
-1345 KCLIHWGN
+1345 
-1353 YGADAEGRPNNN
+1353 
-1365 PDDDWFISPEI
+1365 
-1376 KGGTEI
+1376 
-1382 SFMTL
+1382 
-1387 SNDATSSIEILTSS
+1387 
-1401 TDDKPESFTNKVTVV
+1401 
-1416 EYPTISTWKEVKATL
+1416 
-1431 PADAKYVAIH
+1431 
-1441 TILDGFGIMIDNI
+1441 
-1454 AYTEAKSPV
+1454 
-1463 LKGYKLYLDNAVNSL
+1463 
-1478 VATNSAKATANGTY
+1478 
-1492 AVSAVYDLGES
+1492 
-1503 DLSNTVSV
+1503 
-1511 TTGIADLQT
+1511 
-1520 SDVKV
+1520 
-1525 MAGNG
+1525 
-1530 CIIVKNAIGQ
+1530 
-1540 NVEVFTLNGQKV
+1540 
-1552 AGSVAGETATY
+1552 
-1563 QVAKGVYVVMVS
+1563 
-1575 NKPYKLIVK
+1575 